1 MRRWPNVG
9 LLLVHRLRRWPNRK
23 PALRQRLMFLGWD
36 CRLLH
41 SLPVSRRSPNAC
53 SMLVNRL
60 RRWPNIES
68 ALAASLLFAGYIT
81 DGVPPCM
88 WPYIYIYVMLC
99 GSLDPCR
106 VRTNS
111 VHVPQSYITTLPLP
125 LTQNHLYP
133 GPRQCLMWQCAFP
146 VRTSMC
152 VYSPLQRK
160 GLICYK

>member
-1 MRRWPNVG
+1 MLPSKHETLGNVG

-23 PALRQRLMFLGWD
+23 PALRQRLMFAGLGM
-36 CRLLH
+36 
-41 SLPVSRRSPNAC
+41 SLTKQSPNAC

-68 ALAASLLFAGYIT
+68 ALGESLLFAGYIT

-125 LTQNHLYP
+125 LTQSHLYP
-133 GPRQCLMWQCAFP
+133 GPRQCLMWQYTLP

-160 GLICYK
+160 DPICYK